1 MLIRCTFSVPLER
14 IRDYARGLSEL
25 SSLPAYIT
33 KRGPYIKD
41 AAGAGSKII
50 IIYEFEKSKVFEVWE
65 RISKQLDTFRG
76 IPGFALS
83 AHILE
88 KGREVKNYPINL
100 EGQGVANP
108 FSRTPKPLNIF
119 GA

>member
-1 MLIRCTFSVPLER
+1 MLIRCSFSVPLER
-14 IRDYARGLSEL
+14 IRDYAREVSEL

-41 AAGAGSKII
+41 AAGAGSEII

-65 RISKQLDTFRG
+65 TISKQLDTFCG

-88 KGREVKNYPINL
+88 KSKEVKRYPL
-100 EGQGVANP
+100 SLRGQGLESYA
-108 FSRTPKPLNIF
+108 SQ
-119 GA
+119 

>member
-14 IRDYARGLSEL
+14 IRDYAREVSER

-33 KRGPYIKD
+33 KRGPYIKNAD
-41 AAGAGSKII
+41 GAGSKII
-50 IIYEFEKSKVFEVWE
+50 IIYEFEKSKIVEVWE
-65 RISKQLDTFRG
+65 TISKQLDTFRG

-88 KGREVKNYPINL
+88 KGKEVKRYPFNL
-100 EGQGVANP
+100 EG
-108 FSRTPKPLNIF
+108 
-119 GA
+119 

>member
-14 IRDYARGLSEL
+14 IGDYAGGLPEL

-65 RISKQLDTFRG
+65 MISKQLDTFRG

-88 KGREVKNYPINL
+88 KGKEVKNYPINL

-108 FSRTPKPLNIF
+108 FSRYSQTSE
-119 GA
+119 